1 MKKRL
6 LGLMGAALML
16 LSASAADGYR
26 ITGTAE
32 GVEPGDTVY
41 LCEMQGFFSMVPTDT
56 TVVGKDGKFAFTGD
70 FDGATFRYILPFHK
84 GKNISM
90 ADFMLEN
97 ADIDMQIFA
106 DPKKRPVINSNGIA
120 AKMYREYEAAAN
132 EYDKQIDKPWT
143 IFRDST
149 STKEAKAIAKHQ
161 IDSLQA
167 IRDGYTKTYLVAN
180 IPSALSDYLFAMYE
194 NKFSEPEK
202 EIVMKKMDAG
212 HHYYYYKGMME
223 EKKAQEATAIGKTY
237 TDFAM
242 PNPQGKTVKVSDYVK
257 KNKYTLIDFW
267 ASWCGPCRKEMP
279 TVVKAYSTYHKKG
292 FEVVGVSF
300 DNNKGAWTKAIKTLN
315 LPWPHM
321 SDLKGWGCAAA
332 SIYNVK
338 GIPANVLVD
347 KNGTIIAKDLRGED
361 LLNKLAEL
369 MK

>member
-16 LSASAADGYR
+16 LSASAAGGYR

-32 GVEPGDTVY
+32 GVEPGDTVF
-41 LCEMQGFFSMVPTDT
+41 LCEMQGFFSMAPTDT
-56 TVVGKDGKFAFTGD
+56 AVIDKDGKFAFTGD
-70 FDGATFRYILPFHK
+70 FDGATFRYILPIHK
-84 GKNISM
+84 GKTVNM
-90 ADFMLEN
+90 ADFLLEN

-106 DPKKRPVINSNGIA
+106 DSKKRPIINSNGTA
-120 AKMYREYEAAAN
+120 AKMYAEYNAVGKEF
-132 EYDKQIDKPWT
+132 DKQIDKPWK
-143 IFRDST
+143 IVMDST
-149 STKEAKAIAKHQ
+149 ATKEAKAIAQHQ
-161 IDSLQA
+161 VDSLQA
-167 IRDGYTKTYLVAN
+167 IRDSYTKTYLVAN
-180 IPSALSDYLFAMYE
+180 IPSAVSDLLYAMHQD
-194 NKFSEPEK
+194 KFSAPEK

-212 HHYYYYKGMME
+212 HHYYYYKGMLE
-223 EKKAQEATAIGKTY
+223 EKMAQEATAVGKTY

-242 PNPQGKTVKVSDYVK
+242 PNPQGKTIKVSDYVK

-267 ASWCGPCRKEMP
+267 ASWCGPCRAEMP

-300 DNNKGAWTKAIKTLN
+300 DNNKAAWTKAIKSLK

-332 SIYNVK
+332 SIYNIK

>member
-1 MKKRL
+1 MRKRL

-16 LSASAADGYR
+16 LSASAAGGYR

-32 GVEPGDTVY
+32 GVEPGDTVF

-56 TVVGKDGKFAFTGD
+56 TVIDKEGKFAFTGD
-70 FDGATFRYILPFHK
+70 FDGATFRYILPIHE
-84 GKNISM
+84 GKTTAM

-106 DPKKRPVINSNGIA
+106 DPKKRPVINSNGEA
-120 AKMYREYEAAAN
+120 YKMYREYEAVTN
-132 EYDKQIDKPWT
+132 EYDKQIDKPWK
-143 IFRDST
+143 IVMDST
-149 STKEAKAIAKHQ
+149 ATKEAKAIAQHQ
-161 IDSLQA
+161 VDSVQA
-167 IRDGYTKTYLVAN
+167 IRDSYTKTYLVVN
-180 IPSALSDYLFAMYE
+180 IPSAVSDYLYAMYE
-194 NKFSEPEK
+194 SKFSEPEK
-202 EIVMKKMDAG
+202 QIVMKKMDAG
-212 HHYYYYKGMME
+212 HHYYYYKSMLE
-223 EKKAQEATAIGKTY
+223 EKLAQEATAICKTY
-237 TDFAM
+237 TDLAM
-242 PNPQGKTVKVSDYVK
+242 PNPQSKTIKVSDYVK

-267 ASWCGPCRKEMP
+267 ASWCGPCRAEMP

-300 DNNKGAWTKAIKTLN
+300 DNNKAAWVKAIKSLK

-347 KNGTIIAKDLRGED
+347 HNGTIVGKDLRGED
-361 LLNKLAEL
+361 LLNKMAEL